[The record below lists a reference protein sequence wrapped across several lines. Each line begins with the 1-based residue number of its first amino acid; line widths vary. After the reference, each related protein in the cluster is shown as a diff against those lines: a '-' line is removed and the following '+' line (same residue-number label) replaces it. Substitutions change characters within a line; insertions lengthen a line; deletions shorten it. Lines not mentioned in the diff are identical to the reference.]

1 MYTKSIDN
9 EYIIISLYVDD
20 MLIFCTSMNVMHSTK
35 HFLTSKFNMKD
46 MGEVS
51 VILDIK
57 IIRRDNCIMLT
68 QKHYI
73 EKLFKKFGHFNMTLV
88 STPYDA
94 ST

>member
-57 IIRRDNCIMLT
+57 IIRRDNGIMLT
-68 QKHYI
+68 Q
-73 EKLFKKFGHFNMTLV
+73 
-88 STPYDA
+88 
-94 ST
+94 